1 MAAKDKS
8 GGLLR
13 TLARRLSSRNARF
26 DIYLDDIEMANGE
39 TVRDYLVVEPR
50 VRTTAG
56 VTGTAVLPV
65 VEDRIGLIQVYRHP
79 IQALS
84 WEIPRGFIDPD
95 ESEVASA
102 LRELEE
108 ETGLQCLA
116 DDVISYGLV
125 TPEPGVLA
133 ATVHLFIASRCTVK
147 NIYRANEMGHR
158 EFRFFEPRQ
167 VECMIRS
174 SEIRDP
180 CTLIACLKY
189 LSSIALKE
197 FCHHDA

>member
-1 MAAKDKS
+1 M
-8 GGLLR
+8 R

-26 DIYLDDIEMANGE
+26 DIYLDDIETVSGE

-56 VTGTAVLPV
+56 ITGTAVLPILG
-65 VEDRIGLIQVYRHP
+65 ERIGLIHVYRHP
-79 IQALS
+79 IEALS

-95 ESEVASA
+95 ESEVAAA

-116 DDVISYGLV
+116 DDVTSYGLV

-133 ATVHLFIASRCTVK
+133 ATVHLFAALRCTVK
-147 NIYRANEMGHR
+147 NAYRANEMGHR
-158 EFRFFEPRQ
+158 ALRFFEPQQ
-167 VECMIRS
+167 VECMIGS
-174 SEIRDP
+174 SEVRDP

-189 LSSIALKE
+189 LSTTGSKE
-197 FCHHDA
+197 PYRHGA